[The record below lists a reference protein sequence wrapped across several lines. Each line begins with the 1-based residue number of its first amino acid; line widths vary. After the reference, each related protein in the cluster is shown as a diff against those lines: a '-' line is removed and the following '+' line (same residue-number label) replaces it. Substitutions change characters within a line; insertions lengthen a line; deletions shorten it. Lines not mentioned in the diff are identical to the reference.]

1 MLMLGSDLMEKI
13 EYFNREYSYIKDNK
27 KREDV
32 KYLVNKLPDYFFEIP
47 ASSTGKYHPS
57 FASSENGLVKHTKV
71 AARIAKELLD
81 NPGLNNF
88 KDNEKDIII
97 MAIILHDGCKSGIV
111 KENYTRF
118 DHPLI
123 VSHLI
128 KENRSSL
135 SLNDEE
141 MDLLI
146 RVISSHMGIW
156 NKDYNG
162 NEILPIPK
170 DKYQRFVHMCDY
182 LSSKKFLDVKFD
194 GIDIKD

>member
-1 MLMLGSDLMEKI
+1 MLGSDLMEKI

-71 AARIAKELLD
+71 AVRIAKELLD

-88 KDNEKDIII
+88 KNNEKDIII

-123 VSHLI
+123 VSQLI